1 MENGAIMPFITH
13 TILSMDHTTFLQDA
27 GSFVIA
33 LLPVG
38 GLMAQITETLPS
50 GWKDLGVAGC
60 ALAATVTLWL
70 YLRKKDD
77 DQMKSNVAA
86 LTAKDDEIKRLND
99 QNKALIE
106 ELFKRLN
113 QKDHQ

>member
-1 MENGAIMPFITH
+1 
-13 TILSMDHTTFLQDA
+13 MDHTTFIQDA
-27 GSFVIA
+27 GSFILA
-33 LLPVG
+33 ALPVG

-86 LTAKDDEIKRLND
+86 LTAKDEEIKRLHES
-99 QNKALIE
+99 NKALQA
-106 ELFKRLN
+106 ELFRRLN
-113 QKDHQ
+113 EHDHQ